1 MSHRCSRRGVDPS
14 SSESDDPDF
23 DDVQCSQMPSVDTEA
38 AFFDHEVESEVSII
52 FKVFFVGLLS
62 LWCFL
67 FFMFIVSRT
76 TNLQILMALKDITSF
91 FFNL

>member
-1 MSHRCSRRGVDPS
+1 
-14 SSESDDPDF
+14 
-23 DDVQCSQMPSVDTEA
+23 
-38 AFFDHEVESEVSII
+38 
-52 FKVFFVGLLS
+52 LS

-76 TNLQILMALKDITSF
+76 INLQILMALKDITSF

>member
-1 MSHRCSRRGVDPS
+1 MSLRRSRRGVDPS
-14 SSESDDPDF
+14 SSESDDPDL
-23 DDVQCSQMPSVDTEA
+23 DDVQCSQMPSVDIES
-38 AFFDHEVESEVSII
+38 AFFDHEVESEVNII

-76 TNLQILMALKDITSF
+76 INLQILMALKDITSF